1 MLNIEKIKKL
11 KEALKDLEAKEEVSE
26 KAGDAYELDPE
37 NPEKEKAFDDTYK
50 VEFAAFM
57 SVSASLAKLIG
68 VNEKTDRAM
77 IGGKRE
83 EIWNIL
89 NRAI

>member
-1 MLNIEKIKKL
+1 MTTSEKIKKL
-11 KEALKDLEAKEEVSE
+11 KEALKDLENKEEISE

-68 VNEKTDRAM
+68 IDEKTARAM
-77 IGGKRE
+77 IGGKRAE
-83 EIWNIL
+83 VWNIL

>member
-37 NPEKEKAFDDTYK
+37 NPEKEKTFNDTYK

-68 VNEKTDRAM
+68 VDEKTARAM